1 MRKPVTVILK
11 TSNARTTRI
20 TSAARE
26 TAIRIHDKIDTSLGC
41 SLILAPCDDV
51 RPAAEVL
58 VEEDDLLLVADR
70 VVDEVEQAAGAVLEG
85 PALLVAQ
92 AVPPRDELLSRSRQE
107 GHVPELARVAGDDGA
122 ATPVQDGQA
131 ARPVALRGLVHDDQ
145 VEELAL

>member
-51 RPAAEVL
+51 RPAALDPSIVSQEPRVIQPKIEIL
-58 VEEDDLLLVADR
+58 GVYWVYVRCGEAQQRQSREGMLEEPQVY
-70 VVDEVEQAAGAVLEG
+70 G
-85 PALLVAQ
+85 
-92 AVPPRDELLSRSRQE
+92 
-107 GHVPELARVAGDDGA
+107 AGDGLCTALDIQLLEDVVEVRFDGA
-122 ATPVQDGQA
+122 Q
-131 ARPVALRGLVHDDQ
+131 R
-145 VEELAL
+145 